1 MAAPA
6 AGDATAFRT
15 LFDRHAPGL
24 LRAVQRR
31 VQSEEDARDVVQQTL
46 LNVHRARHDFNPERK
61 LKPWL
66 YAIAMNQTRE
76 HYRKRYRRN
85 EWSLEA
91 IPKGAPPVDPHNPV
105 EDFHVADTVRKSMT
119 SLLDNQREVI
129 EMRWFQDK
137 SYEEISEAVGASVAA
152 VRVRAHRGY
161 ERLRGE
167 LALAG

>member
-1 MAAPA
+1 MAAHA
-6 AGDATAFRT
+6 AGDETAFRT

-31 VQSEEDARDVVQQTL
+31 VQSEDDARDVVQQTL
-46 LNVHRARHDFNPERK
+46 LNLHRARNDFNPQRK

-66 YAIAMNQTRE
+66 YAIAMNVTRE

-85 EWSLEA
+85 EWSLDA
-91 IPKGAPPVDPHNPV
+91 IPKGAPPVDPHDPIA
-105 EDFHVADTVRKSMT
+105 DMQVAETVREAMK

-129 EMRWFQDK
+129 ELRWFQDK
-137 SYEEISEAVGASVAA
+137 SYEEISELVGASVAA